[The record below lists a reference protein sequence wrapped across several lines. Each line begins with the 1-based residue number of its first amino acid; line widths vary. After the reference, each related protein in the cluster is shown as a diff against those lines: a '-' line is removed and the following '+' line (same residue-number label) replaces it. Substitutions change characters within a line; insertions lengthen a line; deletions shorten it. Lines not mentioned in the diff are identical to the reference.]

1 MSVAL
6 DRTITASVPDIEWAK
21 SNDPCLDYCLWPYHP
36 LSSQSG
42 KLRSINLLHDA
53 FQQAGAEQLI
63 DVCQTIRDAIGDFQT
78 VWGIKQSE
86 KGFSWEL
93 YFYDYERLQ
102 RQVSASRLIE
112 VLSPWLSCDLTV
124 NENSP
129 YFMFSLDLEPET
141 GYGQRSLDSINIYM
155 GNAGSNVSSGLSY
168 SLTEDGL
175 TFDNLYSFFDAKSEL
190 DDILAKMAC
199 SAHLGLDSLNPDDVL
214 WPELVDC
221 QTIVVANKRLCEGI
235 YFSRITVDQLLF
247 FLRKTRFPAAHV
259 AYVEKNRDRFDHLLF
274 DVGFDYTM
282 VKGTINITKSAYYGV
297 F

>member
-21 SNDPCLDYCLWPYHP
+21 SNDPCLDYCLWPYEP
-36 LSSQSG
+36 RSSQSG
-42 KLRSINLLHDA
+42 KFRSINLLHDS

-63 DVCQTIRDAIGDFQT
+63 DICHAIRDAIGDFQT

-102 RQVSASRLIE
+102 RQVSVSRLIE
-112 VLSPWLSCDLTV
+112 VLSPWLSSDLTV

-141 GYGQRSLDSINIYM
+141 GQCQRSLDSINIYM

-168 SLTEDGL
+168 SLTADGL
-175 TFDNLYSFFDAKSEL
+175 TFDNLYSFFDARSEQ

-199 SAHLGLDSLNPDDVL
+199 SAHLNLESLNSEAVL

-221 QTIVVANKRLCEGI
+221 QTIVVANKRLCEGV
-235 YFSRITVDQLLF
+235 YFSRVTIDQLLF
-247 FLRKTRFPAAHV
+247 FLRKTGFPGDHV
-259 AYVEKNRDRFDHLLF
+259 KFVENSRDKLDHLLF

-282 VKGTINITKSAYYGV
+282 VDNAITITKSAYYGV

>member
-6 DRTITASVPDIEWAK
+6 DRTNTVSLPGIEWAE
-21 SNDPCLDYCLWPYHP
+21 SNDPCLDYCLWPYAP
-36 LSSQSG
+36 RCNQSG
-42 KLRSINLLHDA
+42 KLRSINLLHDSC
-53 FQQAGAEQLI
+53 QQAGAEQLVDI
-63 DVCQTIRDAIGDFQT
+63 CQAVREAIGDFQT

-86 KGFSWEL
+86 KGLSWEL

-102 RQVSASRLIE
+102 RQVSVSRLID
-112 VLSPWLSCDLTV
+112 VLSPWLSCDLNV

-129 YFMFSLDLEPET
+129 YFMFSLDLESET
-141 GYGQRSLDSINIYM
+141 GQGQRSLDSINIYM

-168 SLTEDGL
+168 SLTADGL
-175 TFDNLYSFFDAKSEL
+175 TFENLYSFFDARHEQ

-199 SAHLGLDSLNPDDVL
+199 SAHLNLDSLEPGDVL

-235 YFSRITVDQLLF
+235 YFSRVTVDQLLF
-247 FLRKTRFPAAHV
+247 FLRKTHFPAAHV
-259 AYVEKNRDRFDHLLF
+259 AFVENNRDRLDHLLF

-282 VKGTINITKSAYYGV
+282 VEGTINITKSAYYGV

>member
-6 DRTITASVPDIEWAK
+6 ERTITARLPDIEWAK
-21 SNDPCLDYCLWPYHP
+21 ANDPCLDYCLWPYDP
-36 LSSQSG
+36 LRSQSG
-42 KLRSINLLHDA
+42 KFRSINLLNES

-63 DVCQTIRDAIGDFQT
+63 GICQLIRDAIGDFQT

-102 RQVSASRLIE
+102 RKVSASRLIE
-112 VLSPWLSCDLTV
+112 VLSPWLSCGLTV

-141 GYGQRSLDSINIYM
+141 GSSQCSLDAINIYM

-168 SLTEDGL
+168 SLTADGL
-175 TFDNLYSFFDAKSEL
+175 TFDNLYSFFDARSEQ

-199 SAHLGLDSLNPDDVL
+199 SAHLGLDSLNSDDVL

-221 QTIVVANKRLCEGI
+221 QTVVVANKRICEGI
-235 YFSRITVDQLLF
+235 YFSRVTVDQLLF

-259 AYVEKNRDRFDHLLF
+259 AYVEKHRDRFDHLLF

-282 VKGTINITKSAYYGV
+282 VEGTINITKSAYYGV

>member
-6 DRTITASVPDIEWAK
+6 DRTCTVSRPEIEWAE
-21 SNDPCLDYCLWPYHP
+21 SNDPCLDYCLWPYEP
-36 LSSQSG
+36 RCSQSG
-42 KLRSINLLHDA
+42 KLRSINLLHA
-53 FQQAGAEQLI
+53 SFQQAGAEQLVDI
-63 DVCQTIRDAIGDFQT
+63 CQAIRDAVGDFQT

-102 RQVSASRLIE
+102 RRVSASRLID
-112 VLSPWLSCDLTV
+112 VLSPWLSCDLAV

-129 YFMFSLDLEPET
+129 YFMFSLNLEPET
-141 GYGQRSLDSINIYM
+141 GHNLRSLDSINIYM

-168 SLTEDGL
+168 SLTADGL
-175 TFDNLYSFFDAKSEL
+175 IFDNLYSFFDARNEQ

-199 SAHLGLDSLNPDDVL
+199 SAHLSLDSLNPDDVL

-235 YFSRITVDQLLF
+235 YFSRVTVDQLLF
-247 FLRKTRFPAAHV
+247 FLRKTHFPAAHV
-259 AYVEKNRDRFDHLLF
+259 AYVEKNRDRLEHLLF

-282 VKGTINITKSAYYGV
+282 VEGTINITKSAYYGV